1 MLKRG
6 LLVSVLAIAALFG
19 ATPAQA
25 KRSHHFS
32 VTAQLVVISRSAG
45 YPALGSSVES
55 AGILKSTLAGNGA
68 QVQTLTITGHPTA
81 TTYTFKG
88 TSTDFYSHGTLK
100 SRFTGTATVHANG
113 SASLTGSGHYTGGT
127 DRFRRASGK
136 FTVTGSAPAPVPG
149 KPQVVTAHATGRVF
163 Y

>member
-68 QVQTLTITGHPTA
+68 QVQTFDTRGETA
-81 TTYTFKG
+81 AI
-88 TSTDFYSHGTLK
+88 
-100 SRFTGTATVHANG
+100 RPATARLG
-113 SASLTGSGHYTGGT
+113 
-127 DRFRRASGK
+127 
-136 FTVTGSAPAPVPG
+136 
-149 KPQVVTAHATGRVF
+149 
-163 Y
+163 